1 MTHEEVAERVKQL
14 VAAYAEYHIAQESI
28 DELHS
33 QQRVYLDAMRRL
45 LSSLGYRLS
54 QDAEFVDIL
63 AVTERTIA
71 RWEAKLWA
79 LEDDDPV

>member
-28 DELHS
+28 DELHT
-33 QQRVYLDAMRRL
+33 QQRVYLDAMKRIL
-45 LSSLGYRLS
+45 DKLGYRMS

-63 AVTERTIA
+63 AITERTIA
-71 RWEAKLWA
+71 RWEAQLWA
-79 LEDDDPV
+79 LDDDPC